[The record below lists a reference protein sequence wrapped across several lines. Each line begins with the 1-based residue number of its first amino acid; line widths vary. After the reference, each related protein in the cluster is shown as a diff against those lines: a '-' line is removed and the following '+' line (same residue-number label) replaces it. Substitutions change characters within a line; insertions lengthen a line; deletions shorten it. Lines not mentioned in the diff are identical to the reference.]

1 MLDDKDV
8 VKIKASEY
16 ALLTDLSLNTVK
28 NRIRAGVLK
37 GGKEED
43 GIWYVYLTQD
53 ELEHIRSFK
62 EHQEEKNKSLQS
74 NLEGLK
80 SSLEGSLIATY
91 MSALM
96 QKEQQKEQLLHEL
109 SSLYTLLA
117 IREKEMEFLTKE
129 LEKVKEKC
137 VEKEAENQRLK
148 EIIQEKEYTIKKLQ
162 EELREKEHL
171 LSQKELEIQR
181 VVLDKDREI
190 LNKEMELSTLRM
202 ELEKKKKK
210 E

>member
-1 MLDDKDV
+1 MKDGKDV

-43 GIWYVYLTQD
+43 GIWYVYLTQE
-53 ELEHIRSFK
+53 ELEHIKGFK
-62 EHQEEKNKSLQS
+62 EAQEERNKSLQS

-117 IREKEMEFLTKE
+117 IREKEMEFLTRE
-129 LEKVKEKC
+129 LERVKERC
-137 VEKEAENQRLK
+137 MEKEAENKKLK
-148 EIIQEKEYTIKKLQ
+148 EVIQEKESTIKRLQ
-162 EELREKEHL
+162 EELREKEHIL
-171 LSQKELEIQR
+171 NQKDLELQR
-181 VVLDKDREI
+181 IVLDKDREI
-190 LNKEMELSTLRM
+190 LSKEMELSNLRI
-202 ELEKKKKK
+202 ELEKKRKK

>member
-1 MLDDKDV
+1 MKDGKDV

-28 NRIRAGVLK
+28 NRIRAGVLR

-43 GIWYVYLTQD
+43 GIWYVYLTQE
-53 ELEHIRSFK
+53 ELEHIRGFK
-62 EHQEEKNKSLQS
+62 EAQEEKNKSLQS
-74 NLEGLK
+74 NIEGLK

-129 LEKVKEKC
+129 LGSVKERSM
-137 VEKEAENQRLK
+137 EKEADNQKLK
-148 EIIQEKEYTIKKLQ
+148 EIIQEKDNAMKRLQ
-162 EELREKEHL
+162 EELREKDHL
-171 LSQKELEIQR
+171 LNQKELELQR
-181 VVLDKDREI
+181 IMLDKDREI

-202 ELEKKKKK
+202 ELEKKRKK

>member
-1 MLDDKDV
+1 MENDRGF
-8 VKIKASEY
+8 VKVKASEY
-16 ALLTDLSLNTVK
+16 AQLMDLSLNTVK

-43 GIWYVYLTQD
+43 GIWYVYLTQE
-53 ELEHIRSFK
+53 ELEHIRGLR
-62 EHQEEKNKSLQS
+62 EVQEDRNRSLQS

-80 SSLEGSLIATY
+80 STLEGSLIATY

-117 IREKEMEFLTKE
+117 IREKEMEFLLKE
-129 LEKVKEKC
+129 LENTKERC
-137 VEKEAENQRLK
+137 REKELENQKLK
-148 EIIQEKEYTIKKLQ
+148 GIIEEKEEVIKRLQ
-162 EELREKEHL
+162 EELREKEHIL
-171 LSQKELEIQR
+171 NQKELELQR
-181 VVLDKDREI
+181 VVLDKDRE
-190 LNKEMELSTLRM
+190 LLSKEMELSTLRM
-202 ELEKKKKK
+202 ELEKRKKK